1 MDKKEFKAFCQK
13 EFKARGFK
21 KKKNA
26 FYLAGHDL
34 LCEID
39 LQKSNFGDE
48 YYINYGYYI
57 GSYTDETNYPSIYDT
72 DIEERI
78 IVMDNLIWDGSDQQ
92 SRSHKQRIQ
101 TPAVQKLS
109 ENEDTIRRD

>member
-39 LQKSNFGDE
+39 LQKG
-48 YYINYGYYI
+48 
-57 GSYTDETNYPSIYDT
+57 
-72 DIEERI
+72 
-78 IVMDNLIWDGSDQQ
+78 
-92 SRSHKQRIQ
+92 
-101 TPAVQKLS
+101 QKYARP
-109 ENEDTIRRD
+109 TK